1 MKMKKN
7 NRSQY
12 NINGPMDHG
21 CKYSQY
27 KTCLS
32 MMMLICIKQLRSSI
46 WSSIH
51 EKVKQHWRWVEKKMF
66 QFKPFKQFKKCPYVS
81 KCSCVHKWH
90 SSMGVFH
97 VFKNVQMVPNRTK
110 HHKSSQRYDSV
121 RLHVS
126 SLFLHRT
133 RRDYYILLVAN
144 CQQISN

>member
-12 NINGPMDHG
+12 NINGPSSRHG

-66 QFKPFKQFKKCPYVS
+66 QFKPFKQFKKCPCVS
-81 KCSCVHKWH
+81 RCSCVHKWH

-97 VFKNVQMVPNRTK
+97 VFKNVKWYQILQSITNHLKGTTVLGFMLVPFFFIE
-110 HHKSSQRYDSV
+110 
-121 RLHVS
+121 LEEIII
-126 SLFLHRT
+126 FF
-133 RRDYYILLVAN
+133 
-144 CQQISN
+144 

>member
-12 NINGPMDHG
+12 NINGPSSRHG

-51 EKVKQHWRWVEKKMF
+51 EKVKQHWRWVEKK
-66 QFKPFKQFKKCPYVS
+66 
-81 KCSCVHKWH
+81 CSNLNHLN
-90 SSMGVFH
+90 SL
-97 VFKNVQMVPNRTK
+97 KNVHVCPN
-110 HHKSSQRYDSV
+110 V
-121 RLHVS
+121 HVS
-126 SLFLHRT
+126 ISDTPPWVYFTFLKMYKWYQIAQSITNHLKGT
-133 RRDYYILLVAN
+133 TVLGFMLVPFFF
-144 CQQISN
+144 IELEEIIIFF